1 MDIKRIGT
9 IKEHTDGTLDIRY
22 WIVDDCKLPDITEAE
37 TQELVSVAKAEGTY
51 TKE

>member
-22 WIVDDCKLPDITEAE
+22 WIVDDCELPSITDIEVR
-37 TQELVSVAKAEGTY
+37 ELIKAAKANGTY